1 MDNFESQVR
10 GLISELQDV
19 GAVLSCDGIR
29 LIVRKDPQVVELVKK
44 NPVADFVSFFH
55 QRTGSPCL
63 AVSFKRT
70 I

>member
-1 MDNFESQVR
+1 MDTFESQVR

-29 LIVRKDPQVVELVKK
+29 LIVRKDPQVLDLVKK
-44 NPVADFVSFFH
+44 NPVADYVGFFH

-63 AVSFKRT
+63 AVSFKR